1 MQFDRST
8 FGAVVIS
15 FFIGTFFPASLP
27 PVQAENLLDLQV
39 PEITIESFPSFYGG
53 L

>member
-1 MQFDRST
+1 MQFDGST
-8 FGAVVIS
+8 LGAAVIS
-15 FFIGTFFPASLP
+15 FLIGTLFPAFLP
-27 PVQAENLLDLQV
+27 PVQAENIFRLQV

>member
-1 MQFDRST
+1 MQLDRST
-8 FGAVVIS
+8 LGAAVIS
-15 FFIGTFFPASLP
+15 FFIGTLFPVPLP
-27 PVQAENLLDLQV
+27 PVQAENLFNLQV